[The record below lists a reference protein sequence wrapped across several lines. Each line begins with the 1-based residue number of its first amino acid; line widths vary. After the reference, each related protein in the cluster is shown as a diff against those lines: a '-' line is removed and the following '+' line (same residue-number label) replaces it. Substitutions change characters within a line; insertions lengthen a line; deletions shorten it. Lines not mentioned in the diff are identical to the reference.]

1 MTVCS
6 GYSLYLLI
14 PVFSFDEFSPWSVF
28 ELSIIF
34 VVFSISSLPGL
45 QIVVQTI
52 LQSIPGTVIDSG

>member
-1 MTVCS
+1 M
-6 GYSLYLLI
+6 
-14 PVFSFDEFSPWSVF
+14 SVF